1 MGCLTMPID
10 ATHFSDPG
18 CPWAYSVSPA
28 HAVLR
33 WRYADGLR
41 WRLVTIGLTEHGSQY
56 EARGYT
62 PQRSAL
68 AAQRFRGYGMP
79 FGAGIKRRI
88 AGTSRACRAIV
99 ATRLQ
104 DPAREFEV
112 FRALQL
118 MQFTTTRLLDDDDD
132 LEVTLSG
139 VAGLDAR
146 AIVGAIESS
155 DVIEAYER
163 DRAESR
169 TAAGS
174 PTEFQG
180 KAGRSDGPVRYTAP
194 SVIFALGDRR
204 MEAGGFQTVEAYDVL
219 IANLDPALDRRPAAG
234 PDDLPDV
241 LDAFPE
247 GLTTT
252 EVAAIMTAGNDA
264 PDPDAAE
271 RALVGLAADG
281 GARRE
286 PVGDGVLWQPAH
298 ARIPTAATG

>member
-1 MGCLTMPID
+1 MPLD
-10 ATHFSDPG
+10 VTHFSDPA

-41 WRLVTIGLTEHGSQY
+41 WRLVTIGLTEHASQY
-56 EARGYT
+56 VARGHT
-62 PQRSAL
+62 PERSAL
-68 AAQRFRGYGMP
+68 TAQRFRAYGMP
-79 FGAGIKRRI
+79 FGAGIKQRV
-88 AGTSRACRAIV
+88 AGTSRACRTIV
-99 ATRLQ
+99 ATRLK

-132 LEVTLSG
+132 LEATLSALPG
-139 VAGLDAR
+139 VDGG
-146 AIVGAIESS
+146 AIVGAIEDP

-180 KAGRSDGPVRYTAP
+180 KAGQTDGPVRYTAP

-204 MEAGGFQTVEAYDVL
+204 LEAGGFQTVEAYDVL
-219 IANLDPALDRRPAAG
+219 IANLDPTLDRRPAAG
-234 PDDLPDV
+234 PDDVPEV

-264 PDPDAAE
+264 PHRDAAE
-271 RALVGLAADG
+271 RALVALAAAG

-298 ARIPTAATG
+298 ARVPATAAA